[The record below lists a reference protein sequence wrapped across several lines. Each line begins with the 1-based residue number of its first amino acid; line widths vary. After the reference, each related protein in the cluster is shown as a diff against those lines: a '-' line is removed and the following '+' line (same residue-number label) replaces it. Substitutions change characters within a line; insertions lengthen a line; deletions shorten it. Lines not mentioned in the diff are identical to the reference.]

1 MSLLASMLLPA
12 IAVAQTTGDA
22 PEVPAEE
29 AAPTPEAATS
39 ETTAPEAPAAEA
51 TAPDASAAAPEAPA
65 AEPRVAPKVAVIV
78 VGDPDPVLVASAV
91 EIEARLAL
99 SGDLR
104 LPSDTALRAA
114 LRGDA
119 GAPEDG
125 LDEVRRER
133 RRLGLGES
141 SDAPVLARLGRRA
154 GAVLV
159 LALREGAEGPEAVAL
174 DVRTAQFFEGTLP
187 LSELD
192 PERVLPFVTR
202 RARAAARGAAAA
214 PTEPTTTELPA
225 PEVPAAATQADE
237 PEDEPDWFEQHWPY
251 FAAGGLLAAAI
262 VFVVVVAADG
272 GDPPPMLRFQPGV
285 PMD

>member
-1 MSLLASMLLPA
+1 MRSVVVSLLASMLLPA
-12 IAVAQTTGDA
+12 IAVAQTTSEPPDA
-22 PEVPAEE
+22 PAEQAAPPEE
-29 AAPTPEAATS
+29 ASEPATPTESAPESAEPEA
-39 ETTAPEAPAAEA
+39 
-51 TAPDASAAAPEAPA
+51 
-65 AEPRVAPKVAVIV
+65 PRVAPKVAVIV

-141 SDAPVLARLGRRA
+141 SDAPVLGRLGRRA

-174 DVRTAQFFEGTLP
+174 DVRTGQFFEGTLP
-187 LSELD
+187 LAEID
-192 PERVLPFVTR
+192 PERVVSFVTR
-202 RARAAARGAAAA
+202 RARVAARGAVAA
-214 PTEPTTTELPA
+214 PAEPETTELPA
-225 PEVPAAATQADE
+225 PEVPTAATQATE
-237 PEDEPDWFEQHWPY
+237 PEDEPDWFEQNWPY